1 MILSIILAIILLGFL
16 IFVHELLHFVVAR
29 ASGIGVPVFSIGFG
43 PAIFKFKKNDTEF
56 RISIFPLGGYV
67 KIKGM
72 EPGEIKGESDE
83 YYSRNPLL
91 RILVIGGGPF
101 ANLIS
106 GFFIYFLTILIM
118 GIETP
123 KTTLIIPDDT
133 SSVFRKGD
141 KIIYM
146 NGKEINDWFEF
157 ENNIKE
163 ENSIIILREHKN
175 ETLQVKKQDI
185 FKISPLYPPVIGG
198 VEKDGPAYKAGLQ
211 TGDSIISI
219 NGEYILYWDDLRNKI
234 ATASNETLNI
244 VWERDGI
251 ILNGIVVPK
260 LTKTMVGDS
269 IVEIGVIGII
279 TPFKIKKVGLIGALD
294 IAGIQ
299 FMDTS
304 LKIFTTLK
312 LLITRKVS
320 PKELGGP
327 ISIVYLT
334 QKTMKWGIKNF
345 IFFVAFI
352 SINLGIVNLLPI
364 PPLDGSHII
373 LGLYEII
380 SRKKPGANALKI
392 LENIGVFIL
401 LSLIIFI
408 TLNDILRI
416 IFKKF

>member
-16 IFVHELLHFVVAR
+16 IFVHELLHFIVAR

-91 RILVIGGGPF
+91 RILVIAGGPF

-106 GFFIYFLTILIM
+106 GFLIYFITILVM

-133 SSVFRKGD
+133 TSVFRKGD
-141 KIIYM
+141 RIIYM

-163 ENSIIILREHKN
+163 ENSIIILREDRN
-175 ETLQVKKQDI
+175 ETLLVKKQDI

-198 VEKDGPAYKAGLQ
+198 VEKDGPAYKAGLK

-219 NGEYILYWDDLRNKI
+219 NGENILYWDDLRNRI
-234 ATASNETLNI
+234 ATASDETLKI
-244 VWERDGI
+244 VWNRDGSI
-251 ILNGIVVPK
+251 MNGIVVPK
-260 LTKTMVGDS
+260 LTKTMAGDS
-269 IVEIGVIGII
+269 IVQIGVIGII
-279 TPFKIKKVGLIGALD
+279 TPFKIKKVGLIGALN

-304 LKIFTTLK
+304 LKIFTTLR
-312 LLITRKVS
+312 LLVTRKVS

-352 SINLGIVNLLPI
+352 SINLGIVNLLPV

-380 SRKKPGANALKI
+380 LRKKPGANALKI

-401 LSLIIFI
+401 LSLILFI